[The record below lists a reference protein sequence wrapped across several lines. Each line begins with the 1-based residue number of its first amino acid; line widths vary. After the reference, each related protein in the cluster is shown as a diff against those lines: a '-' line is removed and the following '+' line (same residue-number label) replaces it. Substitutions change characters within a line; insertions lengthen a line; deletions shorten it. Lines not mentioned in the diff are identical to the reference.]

1 MRRERLQALLGIKTT
16 ILEASTSR
24 DIDAAFAK
32 AVELK
37 VGALVMGPDPYFDSR
52 LDKFAAL
59 ATRFAM
65 PTIHALGEFVTSGG
79 LMSYGADLAN
89 AYRLVGIYTGRI
101 LKGEKPAD
109 LPVQQSTKAE
119 LAVNLKTAKTL
130 GLTVPQSVLATADK
144 MIE

>member
-1 MRRERLQALLGIKTT
+1 LTRSRSFNLKQSFVGIALALGPSGGGNLRIG
-16 ILEASTSR
+16 R
-24 DIDAAFAK
+24 
-32 AVELK
+32 
-37 VGALVMGPDPYFDSR
+37 GNFDSH

>member
-1 MRRERLQALLGIKTT
+1 VIGRCWFGWSDCGRACLTRSRSFNLKQSFVGIALALGPSGGGNLRIG
-16 ILEASTSR
+16 R
-24 DIDAAFAK
+24 
-32 AVELK
+32 
-37 VGALVMGPDPYFDSR
+37 GNFDSH

-101 LKGEKPAD
+101 LKGEGHPSITGECPLLGAKRTSPC
-109 LPVQQSTKAE
+109 QSAMSAFDPKRTFRPM
-119 LAVNLKTAKTL
+119 V
-130 GLTVPQSVLATADK
+130 
-144 MIE
+144 